1 MKKQILTL
9 VMLLGLGLSS
19 VFANDAEG
27 VSDKVIK
34 SFKKEFASAQ
44 EVQWEKSKDFV
55 KVTFKLNDQIMFG
68 YYNEEGEMIALTR
81 NITSV
86 QLPINLLADIKKN
99 YSQFWI
105 TDLFEIA
112 MNNATDYYITVENS
126 DFSIVLKSSGAQ
138 AWEVFKKERKSI
150 AL

>member
-55 KVTFKLNDQIMFG
+55 KVTFKLNDQVMFG

-99 YSQFWI
+99 FTQYWI

-112 MNNATDYYITVENS
+112 MNNSTDYYITVENS
-126 DFSIVLKSSGAQ
+126 DFSIVLKSNGAQ
-138 AWEVFKKERKSI
+138 GWEVFKKERKSI

>member
-9 VMLLGLGLSS
+9 VMLIGLGLSS
-19 VFANDAEG
+19 TFANDAEG
-27 VSDKVIK
+27 VSDKVTQ
-34 SFKKEFASAQ
+34 SFKREFASAKD
-44 EVQWEKSKDFV
+44 VQWEKSRDFV
-55 KVTFKLNDQIMFG
+55 KVTFKLNDQVMFG
-68 YYNEEGEMIALTR
+68 YYNEVGEMIALTR

-99 YSQFWI
+99 YSQYWI

-112 MNNATDYYITVENS
+112 MNNETDYYITVENG
-126 DFSIVLKSSGAQ
+126 DHSIVLKSNGAQ
-138 AWEVFKKERKSI
+138 GWEVFKKDRKNA

>member
-55 KVTFKLNDQIMFG
+55 KVTFKLNDQVMFG

-86 QLPINLLADIKKN
+86 QLPINLLTDIKKN
-99 YSQFWI
+99 FSQYWI

-126 DFSIVLKSSGAQ
+126 DFSIVLKSNGAQ
-138 AWEVFKKERKSI
+138 GWEVFKKERKSI